1 MDTTDLNRLRAAITA
16 APESLCTRVCSHIA
30 FNEHH
35 YFPRFR
41 ENYDIIRAA
50 SHLARAY
57 VSAYIHVDGALD
69 AVIERLADANITF
82 NSDATD
88 ARINTALVTYIASL
102 ACDQATAD
110 LDLVITDN
118 NTGYSAFQNSL
129 ISEKIQ
135 LSTRPVLGWCI
146 TQPSTYFRC
155 CNRTVVNLYG
165 TV

>member
-1 MDTTDLNRLRAAITA
+1 MDTTNLNRLRAAITA

-57 VSAYIHVDGALD
+57 VSAYIHADGALD
-69 AVIERLADANITF
+69 AVIERLADADIAF

-88 ARINTALVTYIASL
+88 TRINTALVTYIASL
-102 ACDQATAD
+102 ACDQAMAD
-110 LDLVITDN
+110 LDLVVTDN
-118 NTGYSAFQNSL
+118 DSWLRDRCIAGIEETPDSMIADAFA
-129 ISEKIQ
+129 KI
-135 LSTRPVLGWCI
+135 TATTPH
-146 TQPSTYFRC
+146 
-155 CNRTVVNLYG
+155 
-165 TV
+165 

>member
-1 MDTTDLNRLRAAITA
+1 MDTTDLDRLEKAIMA

-41 ENYDIIRAA
+41 ENCDLMRAA

-57 VSAYIHVDGALD
+57 VSAYVHVDGALN
-69 AVIERLADANITF
+69 AVIERLADADITLDP
-82 NSDATD
+82 DATD

-110 LDLVITDN
+110 LDLVVTDN
-118 NTGYSAFQNSL
+118 DSWLRDRCIAGIEETPDSMIADAFD
-129 ISEKIQ
+129 KI
-135 LSTRPVLGWCI
+135 TATTPH
-146 TQPSTYFRC
+146 
-155 CNRTVVNLYG
+155 
-165 TV
+165 

>member
-1 MDTTDLNRLRAAITA
+1 MDTTNLNRLRAAITA

-57 VSAYIHVDGALD
+57 VSTYIHADGALD
-69 AVIERLADANITF
+69 AVIERLADADITLDP
-82 NSDATD
+82 NTTD

-118 NTGYSAFQNSL
+118 DSWLRDRCIAGIEETSDSMITDAFDKVTATASH
-129 ISEKIQ
+129 
-135 LSTRPVLGWCI
+135 
-146 TQPSTYFRC
+146 
-155 CNRTVVNLYG
+155 
-165 TV
+165 

>member
-88 ARINTALVTYIASL
+88 ARINTALVTSIASL

-118 NTGYSAFQNSL
+118 DSWLRDRCIAGIEETPDSMITDAFD
-129 ISEKIQ
+129 KV
-135 LSTRPVLGWCI
+135 TATTPH
-146 TQPSTYFRC
+146 
-155 CNRTVVNLYG
+155 
-165 TV
+165 